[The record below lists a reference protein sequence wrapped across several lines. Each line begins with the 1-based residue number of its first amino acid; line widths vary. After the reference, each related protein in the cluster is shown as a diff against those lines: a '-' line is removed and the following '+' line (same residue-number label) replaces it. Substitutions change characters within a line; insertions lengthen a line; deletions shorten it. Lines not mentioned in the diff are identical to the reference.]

1 MSLIRTVKTCSS
13 KECSNSKCSAMQEK
27 MVGKRKNLQFE
38 YYSVTTF
45 CNPLR
50 ISYSSRGFK
59 SYFKNIFNT
68 QPFKIIFSRPALCCP
83 LDFYKAPE
91 NRFSNCA
98 YNHLIFAK
106 GNRLI
111 VCVFFRVPLKML
123 YSCKEMPSKGC
134 GIYFS
139 ARHS

>member
-1 MSLIRTVKTCSS
+1 
-13 KECSNSKCSAMQEK
+13 MQEN
-27 MVGKRKNLQFE
+27 MVGKRKKLQFE

-50 ISYSSRGFK
+50 IFRFK

-68 QPFKIIFSRPALCCP
+68 CPFLIVFFLDSVGLGCP

-91 NRFSNCA
+91 NRFSNYA
-98 YNHLIFAK
+98 YNNLIFAK

-123 YSCKEMPSKGC
+123 YSCKEMPLKGC
-134 GIYFS
+134 VI
-139 ARHS
+139 